1 MILNYTEPQL
11 NIDQQLAVE
20 LDPTTPRQAA
30 CIVGTQYES
39 PGFTGDFSE
48 KVFSTAGDTFELSF
62 TRDENLV
69 EVDSLGLVYK
79 LDESSLDILVKDAE
93 FELVDPSN
101 FDEDNGI
108 DAVKG
113 TRNNIAVTSK
123 NLRVAGDGVLWSA
136 LEGRPVSLGDTVL
149 CYNTYTGG
157 TPVRRKVT
165 GFIGKPV
172 ASTVGSNTE
181 KDDTLFAAANSNP
194 VARTT
199 SPQMGVPTG
208 VEFNPSEITASGN
221 LTTSGA
227 QPTDWA
233 SNGNNPNRVV
243 NMQGHSFT
251 VDGVTYAGLSINIAI
266 VSFNTISNSGNAR
279 VTSSNGVIN
288 TLVTFTV
295 VDSLVTFNFAGI
307 VSLTGFSGFEA
318 TLFPEQLPQVGDSIN
333 FRYYV
338 DYTPVESGS
347 MITSGQSV
355 FTGSVDN
362 TYYVK
367 VTQGSYQ
374 AGDTAIVQIYDARG
388 SFTPFTRSIP
398 YGTTDLEIAIS
409 SGVEVEL
416 DYVEIK
422 DLPQKGLHK
431 NDIYF
436 INAVAAKTSAT
447 EFTTLI
453 LDGPVTHGGV
463 LTNIKLRGTANGS
476 VKGNQPD
483 GDGFSLD
490 VSKTSV
496 TYNPNLF
503 WKVSGRNEGS
513 EFVEL
518 VNTVGT
524 IYSNW
529 KAAKTPLAT
538 ENKVTIRNLD
548 DVKLFGPIVPEND
561 LAFGVYTAWKAS
573 PNQIFFALRTAS
585 DSAEDIAKALEKI
598 ESTDQTYA
606 LGILSDNVSAFSAA
620 VDHAESMSA
629 KTVKNFRRVY
639 FGVDV
644 PSEFAAISTYADG
657 TQLKATITEYDGVN
671 RLVSF
676 TEDAQLTAKD
686 VFPGDIVR
694 IFGNDFVVQ
703 QVISDYELI
712 ITAASAPNLEIS
724 PAVDATIFKKNS
736 PENQVEYVS
745 ELAKSIRN
753 RRGVLIWSDSPV
765 GVDAEGNQF
774 TLPVKFLGAE
784 IAARR
789 AALRPQLG
797 LTKTQVTSVI
807 ETPAMYSR
815 YTRNLLNEAAANG
828 VMIVMQDN
836 EGAQVVVRHQLTT
849 DVDSGRLYYED
860 SVGVNVDN
868 LSLQIKD
875 ALEKF
880 VGKRNVTPTT
890 LAILN
895 HEVFL
900 ILDNARTTTV
910 SDLDIG
916 PQIINFYDADKSP
929 GKVTVINHPTF
940 RDRVIVKVT
949 VAIPLPMNVIEV
961 ELEAISEVVV
971 AA

>member
-11 NIDQQLAVE
+11 NIDQKLAVE

-48 KVFSTAGDTFELSF
+48 KVFSTEGDTFELSF
-62 TRDENLV
+62 TRDGNLV
-69 EVDSLGLVYK
+69 EVDSLGLVHK
-79 LDESSLDILVKDAE
+79 LDESSLDVLVKDAE
-93 FELVDPSN
+93 FELVDPSD

-108 DAVKG
+108 DATKG

-136 LEGRPVSLGDTVL
+136 LEGRPVSIGDTVL
-149 CYNTYTGG
+149 CYNTATGG
-157 TPVRRKVT
+157 TPIRRKVT
-165 GFIGKPV
+165 GFVGKPV
-172 ASTVGSNTE
+172 ASTLGSNTE
-181 KDDTLFAAANSNP
+181 KDDTLFAAASSNP
-194 VARTT
+194 VAKTT
-199 SPQMGVPTG
+199 SVQVGVPAG
-208 VEFNPSEITASGN
+208 VEFEPNEITATGSF
-221 LTTSGA
+221 TAVGA
-227 QPTDWA
+227 QPSSWA
-233 SNGNNPNRVV
+233 SGANSPNRRV
-243 NMQGHSFT
+243 NMLGHSFT
-251 VDGVTYAGLSINIAI
+251 VDGVTYAGLSINISV
-266 VSFNTISNSGNAR
+266 VSFNTSTNTGTAR

-288 TLVTFTV
+288 
-295 VDSLVTFNFAGI
+295 SLVSFSVANSLTTFNFANI
-307 VSLTGFSGFEA
+307 VSLTGFSAFEA
-318 TLFPEQLPQVGDSIN
+318 NLYPDQTPQVGDSIG

-338 DYTPVESGS
+338 DYAPVESGS
-347 MITSGQSV
+347 MITSGTSL

-367 VTQGSYQ
+367 VIQGSYQ
-374 AGDTAIVQIYDARG
+374 AGDSAIVQVYDARG
-388 SFTPFTRSIP
+388 SFTAFTRTIP
-398 YGTTDLEIAIS
+398 YTATNVEIAIS
-409 SGVEVEL
+409 NGVEVEL
-416 DYVEIK
+416 DYVDIK
-422 DLPQKGLHK
+422 DLPQKGLRK

-436 INAVAAKTSAT
+436 INAVAAKTSTT
-447 EFTTLI
+447 EFTALI
-453 LDGPVTHGGV
+453 LDGPVTHGGA
-463 LTNIKLRGTANGS
+463 LTNIKLRGSANGS

-483 GDGFSLD
+483 GDGFALD

-496 TYNPNLF
+496 SYNPSLL
-503 WKVSGRNEGS
+503 WKVSGRNVGN
-513 EFVEL
+513 EFVPL
-518 VNTVGT
+518 VDGVGT

-538 ENKVTIRNLD
+538 ENKVTVRNLD
-548 DVKLFGPIVPEND
+548 DVKAFGPIVPEND
-561 LAFGVYTAWKAS
+561 LAFATYLAWKAS
-573 PNQIFFALRTAS
+573 PSQIFFALRTAS
-585 DSAEDIAKALEKI
+585 DSAEDIAKSLEKI

-606 LGILSDNVSAFSAA
+606 LGVVSDDHAAFSAA
-620 VDHAESMSA
+620 VDHAEAMSA

-644 PSEFAAISTYADG
+644 PSEFVAISTYLDG
-657 TQLKATITEYDGVN
+657 TPLKATITDYDGAN

-676 TEDAQLTAKD
+676 TEDAQLVSKD
-686 VFPGDIVR
+686 VFPGDVVR
-694 IFGNDFVVQ
+694 IFGTDFVVQ
-703 QVISDYELI
+703 QVISDYELL
-712 ITAASAPNLEIS
+712 ITTESAPNLEIS
-724 PAVDATIFKKNS
+724 PAVDATIFKKNA

-745 ELAKSIRN
+745 ELAKSVRN

-765 GVDAEGNQF
+765 SVDVDGNEF
-774 TLPVKFLGAE
+774 TLPVKFIGAE

-789 AALRPQLG
+789 AALKPQLG
-797 LTKTQVTSVI
+797 LTKVQVTSVT

-815 YTRNLLNEAAANG
+815 YTRNLLNKAAANG

-836 EGAQVVVRHQLTT
+836 EGSQVVVRHQLTT

-875 ALEKF
+875 ALDKF
-880 VGKRNVTPTT
+880 VGRRNVTPTT

-900 ILDNARTTTV
+900 ILDNARTTTL
-910 SDLDIG
+910 SDIDVG

-961 ELEAISEVVV
+961 ELEAVSEVVT